1 MAFAGRPWKD
11 EFLSRVVESLGC
23 LARLDDSGV
32 PGANVVDFL
41 GSELRYSAAAAA
53 AAAVDERD
61 APGLEL
67 DLLGLG
73 VFEFVLE
80 LMGTRGPSSSALRLR
95 LPSAADDDDDPCCST
110 RGIAADAYTVQYSRH
125 HDSTPPQHSTAEQSR
140 ASDTTTGTVPY
151 V

>member
-1 MAFAGRPWKD
+1 LAFAGRPWKD

-53 AAAVDERD
+53 AAAVDD

-95 LPSAADDDDDPCCST
+95 LPSAAADDDDDPCCST
-110 RGIAADAYTVQYSRH
+110 RGIAADAYTVQ
-125 HDSTPPQHSTAEQSR
+125 
-140 ASDTTTGTVPY
+140 
-151 V
+151 

>member
-1 MAFAGRPWKD
+1 MASAGRPWKD

-53 AAAVDERD
+53 AAAVDDD

-95 LPSAADDDDDPCCST
+95 LPSAANDDDDPCCST
-110 RGIAADAYTVQYSRH
+110 RGIAADAYTVQ
-125 HDSTPPQHSTAEQSR
+125 
-140 ASDTTTGTVPY
+140 
-151 V
+151 

>member
-1 MAFAGRPWKD
+1 LAFAGRPWKD

-53 AAAVDERD
+53 AVDDD

-95 LPSAADDDDDPCCST
+95 LPSAAAAADDDDDPCCST

-125 HDSTPPQHSTAEQSR
+125 HDSTPPQHSRAEQSR